1 MNYYHQLIIA
11 LAIISP
17 LFMLLCVAEAYR
29 LGRRRGETDAR
40 DDRLRQTGHEV
51 KTKAQRAESQ
61 RDQRETTTE
70 MTTVWPG
77 QARDQA
83 RDQGAT
89 QRSDQ
94 RQTQRRRG
102 Q

>member
-51 KTKAQRAESQ
+51 KTKSQRAESQ

-77 QARDQA
+77 QARDHA
-83 RDQGAT
+83 RPP
-89 QRSDQ
+89 RSDQ